1 MVGVSCR
8 CCIRA
13 FSDIGDASW
22 GKTLG
27 QDPGRWK

>member
-1 MVGVSCR
+1 MEEIFIR

-22 GKTLG
+22 DKDLA
-27 QDPGRWK
+27 QDPGN